1 MQDPFGLF
9 NETISISYAR
19 LLLEICEKYDIS
31 TVTLL
36 ENTGL
41 TLLDIKQHDAKMS
54 AHQWSKLVAN
64 ALQLTGNYR
73 LGIEYGYALRP
84 TAHGS
89 LGFAFLSCVDVET
102 ALNLC
107 QHFFCTRIQSF
118 IPNWTFN
125 EKLVYIYL
133 DDVHP
138 VKLGDEQQSQQLRTF
153 LIESLLFGGIHLLE
167 LLIQENLENCEIFL
181 DWCESSDYEEVLN
194 KNTKIH
200 FNSKRN
206 AIAFPLKYLKHS
218 NPQGD
223 LVAFQ
228 QAIQYCEKDK
238 SLIVK
243 DATYHLQNSIR
254 MELLHNFN
262 KNYPS
267 LPEIA
272 KRLNMS
278 ERTIKRHLQT
288 QGTSFLQILNEIRFK
303 EAKKLLA
310 KEQYK
315 IQDIAT
321 LIGYEESTNFVR
333 AFKKQF
339 GLTPHQYRKI
349 NFQK

>member
-9 NETISISYAR
+9 NETISISYAH
-19 LLLEICEKYDIS
+19 LLLEICKKYNIS
-31 TVTLL
+31 TEILL

-41 TLLDIKQHDAKMS
+41 SSLNIKQHDVKMS
-54 AHQWSKLVAN
+54 PHQWSKLVVN
-64 ALQLTGNYR
+64 ALRLTGNNH
-73 LGIEYGYALRP
+73 LGIEYGFTLRP

-107 QHFFCTRIQSF
+107 QNFFCTRIQSF
-118 IPNWTFN
+118 VPNWTFD

-138 VKLGDEQQSQQLRTF
+138 VKLGDEQLSQKLRTF
-153 LIESLLFGGIHLLE
+153 LIESLLFGGIHSLE
-167 LLIQENLENCEIFL
+167 QLIQEKLESCEIFL
-181 DWCESSDYEEVLN
+181 DWAESSDYEKVLN
-194 KNTKIH
+194 KNIKCH

-206 AIAFPLKYLKHS
+206 AIAFPLKYLKHPNS
-218 NPQGD
+218 QSD

-238 SLIVK
+238 GLIVK
-243 DATYHLQNSIR
+243 DATHHLQNSIK

-278 ERTIKRHLQT
+278 ERTIKRHLQA

-310 KEQYK
+310 KEQYN
-315 IQDIAT
+315 IQDIAN

-333 AFKKQF
+333 AFKKYS
-339 GLTPHQYRKI
+339 GITPHQYRK
-349 NFQK
+349 KLKSE